1 MSGVVTFVLRALIR
15 AYQLL
20 IAPMLGPVC
29 RFTPSCS
36 AYTAEAIAVHG
47 ALRGTGLGIARL
59 CRCHPWG
66 GEGHDPVPQRF
77 HCAVVDT
84 TS

>member
-1 MSGVVTFVLRALIR
+1 MKAVTIILRALIR
-15 AYQLL
+15 TYQLL
-20 IAPMLGPVC
+20 VAPMLGPVC

-36 AYTAEAIAVHG
+36 VYAAEAIAVHG
-47 ALRGTGLGIARL
+47 PVRGVGLSAARL

-66 GEGHDPVPQRF
+66 GSGHDPVPSRLQ
-77 HCAVVDT
+77 CASVNP